1 MEKEAWEGGVRRRL
15 PAYDAGVGG
24 ASSPAG
30 HMHQPG
36 KPIGF
41 LAARKTP
48 YAKKLL
54 SKRLILFTVVILPFL
69 IIFQSFFDMC
79 SHSMGRGKPYPC
91 CVCYAHLCLELN
103 QYQRR

>member
-1 MEKEAWEGGVRRRL
+1 MEKETWEGGVRRRL

-54 SKRLILFTVVILPFL
+54 SKRLMLFTVIILPV
-69 IIFQSFFDMC
+69 S
-79 SHSMGRGKPYPC
+79 YT
-91 CVCYAHLCLELN
+91 HLTLPTILLV
-103 QYQRR
+103 